1 MPEYLYQHPNT
12 KEVMT
17 LLQKMT
23 DEHEFIDTEGIK
35 WQRLFGHVGL
45 SMDSQAIDPFSE
57 KQFLEKTANMKGTM
71 GDMMDYSK
79 ELSSQREATL
89 GKEDPIKRKAFNEY
103 KKTRGVSH
111 PNDRPKSAG
120 IETSKYKVDF

>member
-1 MPEYLYQHPNT
+1 MPEYLYQHPDT
-12 KEVMT
+12 KEVIT

-23 DEHEFIDTEGIK
+23 DEHEFIDTEGVK

-79 ELSSQREATL
+79 ELSQQREAQL
-89 GKEDPIKRKAFNEY
+89 GKEDPVKRKAFNEY
-103 KKTRGVSH
+103 KKKRGIAH
-111 PNDRPKSAG
+111 PNDRPKSTN